1 MDELRIKVEQLIED
15 FENET
20 TNRNM
25 NDLEEGRYK
34 TLCEVLDLID
44 EQKKWGGVMSRI
56 NKTQN
61 NLQSVWDNLDLAYEH
76 MEKAIEDLS
85 QMTGLSD
92 ELERMV
98 EQYDLSEI
106 SIIKQEVE
114 ELMFNADGMQRTTKI
129 EDYRSGKI
137 PL

>member
-1 MDELRIKVEQLIED
+1 
-15 FENET
+15 
-20 TNRNM
+20 
-25 NDLEEGRYK
+25 
-34 TLCEVLDLID
+34 
-44 EQKKWGGVMSRI
+44 MSRI

-61 NLQSVWDNLDLAYEH
+61 NLQSVWNNLDLAYEH
-76 MEKAIEDLS
+76 MERAIEDLS

-92 ELERMV
+92 ELEKMI

-114 ELMFNADGMQRTTKI
+114 ELMFNVDGTQRTTKI

>member
-1 MDELRIKVEQLIED
+1 
-15 FENET
+15 
-20 TNRNM
+20 
-25 NDLEEGRYK
+25 
-34 TLCEVLDLID
+34 
-44 EQKKWGGVMSRI
+44 MSRI

-61 NLQSVWDNLDLAYEH
+61 NLQSVWNNLDLAYEH
-76 MEKAIEDLS
+76 MERAIEDLS

-92 ELERMV
+92 ELEKMV

-114 ELMFNADGMQRTTKI
+114 ELMFNADGTQRITKI

>member
-1 MDELRIKVEQLIED
+1 
-15 FENET
+15 
-20 TNRNM
+20 M
-25 NDLEEGRYK
+25 N
-34 TLCEVLDLID
+34 
-44 EQKKWGGVMSRI
+44 QI

-61 NLQSVWDNLDLAYEH
+61 NLQSIWNNLDLAHEH
-76 MEKAIEDLS
+76 MERAIEDLL

-92 ELERMV
+92 ELEKMV

-106 SIIKQEVE
+106 SIMKQEVE
-114 ELMFNADGMQRTTKI
+114 ELMLNADGTQRTTKI

>member
-1 MDELRIKVEQLIED
+1 
-15 FENET
+15 
-20 TNRNM
+20 
-25 NDLEEGRYK
+25 
-34 TLCEVLDLID
+34 
-44 EQKKWGGVMSRI
+44 MSRI

-61 NLQSVWDNLDLAYEH
+61 NLDTVWNNLDLAYEY
-76 MEKAIEDLS
+76 MERAIEDLS

-106 SIIKQEVE
+106 SIMKQEVE
-114 ELMFNADGMQRTTKI
+114 ELMFNTDGTQRTTKI

>member
-1 MDELRIKVEQLIED
+1 MDELRIKIEQLIED
-15 FENET
+15 LENET
-20 TNRNM
+20 ANRNM

-44 EQKKWGGVMSRI
+44 EQKKWGNIMRRI

-61 NLQSVWDNLDLAYEH
+61 NLQLVWNNLDLAYEH
-76 MEKAIEDLS
+76 MERAIEDLS
-85 QMTGLSD
+85 QMTGLPS
-92 ELERMV
+92 ELERIV

-106 SIIKQEVE
+106 SIMKQDVE
-114 ELMFNADGMQRTTKI
+114 KLMLNADGTQRTTKI
-129 EDYRSGKI
+129 MDYISGKI